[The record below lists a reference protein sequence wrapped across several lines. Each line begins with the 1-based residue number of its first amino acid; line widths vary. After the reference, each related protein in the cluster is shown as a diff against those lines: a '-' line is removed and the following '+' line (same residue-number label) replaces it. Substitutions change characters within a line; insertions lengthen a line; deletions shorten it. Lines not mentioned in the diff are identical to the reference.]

1 MTISS
6 NINDLDYSIYEKDY
20 YNVVIDSNIEKI
32 NEEDVTKKVT
42 RLTNEMLQAA
52 SDLEFEKAAKIRD
65 EIKKI
70 NNNNLLLNN
79 LNI

>member
-1 MTISS
+1 MKPIDVERNKDYYNIAISS
-6 NINDLDYSIYEKDY
+6 NIER
-20 YNVVIDSNIEKI
+20 I
-32 NEEDVTKKVT
+32 NGEDISKKVR

>member
-1 MTISS
+1 M
-6 NINDLDYSIYEKDY
+6 
-20 YNVVIDSNIEKI
+20 IDSNIEKI